1 MAVTRTA
8 AVNRTIRMPTRD
20 SRPRRRL
27 DDALVE
33 AGLAPSRSRARDMV
47 LRGTVTVDGEIADRP
62 GRKIAADARLAAD
75 DPAAGYV
82 SRAALK
88 LIAGL
93 DAFGFDP
100 AGLSVL
106 DLGASTGGFTQV
118 LLQRGAAQVIAVD
131 VGHGQ
136 MAAELAGEPRVTL
149 LEGVN
154 ARDLRRDHLAGRA
167 VQAITCDVSFIS
179 LKLALPPALSLAEP
193 GAWGVFLVKP
203 QFEAGRAGVG
213 KSGLVSPPK
222 GEETAQAVADWLAQQ
237 AGWSV
242 VGLIASLVTGG
253 AGNREYLLGGQ
264 HD

>member
-1 MAVTRTA
+1 
-8 AVNRTIRMPTRD
+8 MPTGD
-20 SRPRRRL
+20 SKTRLRL
-27 DDALVE
+27 DDALVK

-47 LRGTVTVDGEIADRP
+47 LRGTVTVDGTIADRP
-62 GRKIAADARLAAD
+62 GRAIAADAQLAAND
-75 DPAAGYV
+75 QAAGYV

-93 DAFGFDP
+93 DTFGFDP
-100 AGLSVL
+100 AGRSAL

-118 LLQRGAAQVIAVD
+118 LLQRGADHVVAVD

-136 MAAELAGEPRVTL
+136 MAPDLAGDKRVTL

-154 ARDLRRDHLAGRA
+154 ARALTRDHLAGRP

-179 LKLALPPALSLAEP
+179 LKLALPPALGLAEP

-203 QFEAGRAGVG
+203 QFEIGRSGIG
-213 KSGLVSPPK
+213 KSGLVAPK
-222 GEETAQAVADWLAQQ
+222 IGEEAATAMAAWLAQQ
-237 AGWSV
+237 AGWSLT
-242 VGLIASLVTGG
+242 GLIVSPVTGG
-253 AGNREYLLGGQ
+253 AGNREYLLGAQ

>member
-1 MAVTRTA
+1 
-8 AVNRTIRMPTRD
+8 MPTGESNTRL
-20 SRPRRRL
+20 RL
-27 DDALVE
+27 DEALVK

-47 LRGTVTVDGEIADRP
+47 LRGTVTVDGIVAERP
-62 GRKIAADARLAAD
+62 GRTIAADARLAAD

-93 DAFGFDP
+93 EAFGFDP
-100 AGLSVL
+100 AGLNVL

-118 LLQRGAAQVIAVD
+118 LLERSADHVIAVD

-136 MAAELAGEPRVTL
+136 MAADLAGDPRVTL

-154 ARDLRRDHLAGRA
+154 ARDLTRDHLAGRP

-179 LKLALPPALSLAEP
+179 LKLALPPALGLAEP

-203 QFEAGRAGVG
+203 QFEAGRSDIG
-213 KSGLVSPPK
+213 KSGLVAPQK
-222 GEETAQAVADWLAQQ
+222 GEEAAKAIADWLARQ
-237 AGWSV
+237 AGWSIS
-242 VGLIASLVTGG
+242 GIIASPVSGG
-253 AGNREYLLGGQ
+253 TGNREYLLGARHG
-264 HD
+264 

>member
-1 MAVTRTA
+1 MA
-8 AVNRTIRMPTRD
+8 IRD
-20 SRPRRRL
+20 SKLRLRL
-27 DDALVE
+27 DDALVK

-47 LRGTVTVDGEIADRP
+47 LRGTVRVDGSVAEKP
-62 GRKIAADARLAAD
+62 GQTIAADARLEAN

-100 AGLSVL
+100 AGLNVL
-106 DLGASTGGFTQV
+106 DLGASSGGFTQV
-118 LLQRGAAQVIAVD
+118 LLERGADHVIAVD

-136 MAAELAGEPRVTL
+136 MAPELAGDRRVTQ

-154 ARDLRRDHLAGRA
+154 ARELTRNHLGGRA

-179 LKLALPPALSLAEP
+179 LKLALPPALCLAES
-193 GAWGVFLVKP
+193 GAWGIFLVKP
-203 QFEAGRAGVG
+203 QFEFGRRNVS
-213 KSGLVSPPK
+213 KSGLVAPQK
-222 GEETAQAVADWLAQQ
+222 AEETAKAIADWLARQ
-237 AGWSV
+237 AGWIV
-242 VGLIASLVTGG
+242 TGLIASPVTGG
-253 AGNREYLLGGQ
+253 TGNREYLLGAR